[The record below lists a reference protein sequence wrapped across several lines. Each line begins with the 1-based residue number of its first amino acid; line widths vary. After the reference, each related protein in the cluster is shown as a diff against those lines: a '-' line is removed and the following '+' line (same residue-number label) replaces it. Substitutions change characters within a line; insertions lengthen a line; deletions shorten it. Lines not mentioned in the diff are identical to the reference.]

1 MPAIKKKKTKLRSL
15 IAKETVTGLHNHLH
29 DLAYISLCYS
39 SRFPDWANWKVLVG
53 LVEEMFTSK
62 YKTKGTTWT

>member
-1 MPAIKKKKTKLRSL
+1 MLTIKEKTKLRSL

-29 DLAYISLCYS
+29 DLAYIPFAIHQGFLTEQIEKSKSDS
-39 SRFPDWANWKVLVG
+39 SKKC
-53 LVEEMFTSK
+53 FTSK